1 MGAKESPF
9 HPLPHS
15 PAQQNNVMNKRRPI
29 LTTLLLLI
37 AALTRP
43 AAAQP
48 TGEVFTDQIDALFD
62 AWDTPTSPGAA
73 LAVLHHGEVVYK
85 RGYGMANLTYD
96 IPITAATVFDI
107 ASLSKQFCAF
117 ALAMLAEQGALSLDD
132 DVRTYLPEMP
142 DFGKTIT
149 LRHLVHHTSGLRD
162 WPGTLAMAGWEMED
176 VISFEQILT
185 MVRYQQ
191 DLNFEPGAEYSY
203 SNTGYNLLAEVVTR
217 VTGQSFRAWT
227 DAHLFKPL
235 GMTHTHFHD
244 DHEEVVKNRA
254 YAYTPARDGFK
265 RVGNG
270 LTALGSSS
278 LFTTIDDLM
287 RWVQNFREPRVG
299 GPAVLEQV
307 HQQGV
312 LNDGA
317 VISYAFGQSIDT
329 YRGLKTVAHSGS
341 WAGFQTRL
349 VRFPDQDFAVIV
361 LSNASNVNPTGK
373 AWQVA
378 DLYLADQMEPVPS
391 TAPLTPV
398 TVDPAVLD
406 EYVGTYQLGPGWLV
420 TITRDGETL
429 MTQATNEPRFEMT
442 PTSETR
448 FFVEAYSAAI
458 DFKRDASG
466 AVNHL
471 EYRDIHA
478 PRVELVEPSAG
489 ELAAFAGAYHSE
501 ELSTTYTLVVEDGV
515 LKAQHRRHD
524 TATLSPTTADTFS
537 TDIWF
542 MPSIHFVRDSARRVT
557 GFEASNGRSR
567 NVRFAR
573 VR

>member
-1 MGAKESPF
+1 VDVWTKDDDQRSSIRPS
-9 HPLPHS
+9 LPTS
-15 PAQQNNVMNKRRPI
+15 TLA
-29 LTTLLLLI
+29 LALLLLI
-37 AALTRP
+37 APLARP

-48 TGEVFTDQIDALFD
+48 AGAVFTDQIDALFD

-73 LAVLHHGEVVYK
+73 LAVLKDDEVIYK

-96 IPITAATVFDI
+96 IPITASTVFDI
-107 ASLSKQFCAF
+107 ASVSKQFCAF
-117 ALAMLAEQGALSLDD
+117 AIAMLAEQGALSDD

-142 DFGKTIT
+142 DFGTPIT

-176 VISFEQILT
+176 VISFDQILT

-191 DLNFEPGAEYSY
+191 DLNFEPGADYSY
-203 SNTGYNLLAEVVTR
+203 SNTGYNLLAEVVAR

-235 GMTHTHFHD
+235 GMVHTHFHD

-254 YAYTPARDGFK
+254 YAYSPSRDGFK
-265 RVGNG
+265 HVGNG

-278 LFTTIDDLM
+278 LFTTIDDLIL
-287 RWVQNFREPRVG
+287 WVQNFREPRVG
-299 GPAVLEQV
+299 GPAVLAQV
-307 HQQGV
+307 HEQGV
-312 LNDGA
+312 LNDGT

-341 WAGFQTRL
+341 WAGFRTRL

-361 LSNASNVNPTGK
+361 LSNASNFDPTGK

-378 DLYLADQMEPVPS
+378 DLYLADQLEPVPAA
-391 TAPLTPV
+391 APLEPV
-398 TVDPAVLD
+398 AVDPAVLD
-406 EYVGTYQLGPGWLV
+406 AYVGTYQLGPGWFV
-420 TITRDGETL
+420 TITREGEQLT
-429 MTQATNEPRFEMT
+429 TQATNEPRFEMT

-448 FFVEAYSAAI
+448 FFVEAYGAAI
-458 DFKRDASG
+458 DFKKDVSG
-466 AVNHL
+466 AVTHI

-478 PRVELVEPSAG
+478 PRVELVEPSAS
-489 ELAAFAGAYHSE
+489 ELAAFEGAYHSD
-501 ELSTTYTLVVEDGV
+501 ELGTTYTLVVEDGV
-515 LKAQHRRHD
+515 LRAYHRRHD
-524 TATLSPTTADTFS
+524 TATLSPTTADTFT
-537 TDIWF
+537 TDAWF

-557 GFEASNGRSR
+557 GFEASNSRSR